1 MKKVLLIIPLFLL
14 LIGCTNKVEDEKFAY
29 IEYKNNLEAQEEFTD
44 HDSLDFNTFFNI
56 ERVGDNVTYSLTID
70 NPKINM
76 HHIKALLIHNYDTI
90 DTYPSI
96 GIFDKTK
103 ELLADTNDSLTLEG
117 NIVSSDDLSDVK
129 FKLYLEY
136 TTDEEEKQEIYYEVQ
151 RG

>member
-1 MKKVLLIIPLFLL
+1 MKKILLIIPLFLL
-14 LIGCTNKVEDEKFAY
+14 LIGCTSKVEEDKFAY
-29 IEYKNNLEAQEEFTD
+29 LEYKNNLEKQEEFSI

-56 ERVGDNVTYSLTID
+56 NRDGDTVTYTLTIN

-76 HHIKALLIHNYDTI
+76 HHIKALLIHDYDTI

-96 GIFDKTK
+96 GIFDKEK
-103 ELLADTNDSLTLEG
+103 ELLIDSNNSLTLEG
-117 NIVSSDDLSDVK
+117 TIVSSDDLSDVN

-136 TTDEEEKQEIYYEVQ
+136 KTDEEEKQEIYYEVQ

>member
-1 MKKVLLIIPLFLL
+1 MKKLLLIIPLFIL
-14 LIGCTNKVEDEKFAY
+14 LIGCTNKVEDDKFAY
-29 IEYKNNLEAQEEFTD
+29 LEYKNNLEAQEEFTG

-56 ERVGDNVTYSLTID
+56 ERIGDNVTYSLTIN

-76 HHIKALLIHNYDTI
+76 HNIKALLIHNYDTI

-96 GIFDKTK
+96 GIFDKEK
-103 ELLADTNDSLTLEG
+103 ELLIDSNNSLKLEG
-117 NIVSSDDLSDVK
+117 TIVSADDLSDVK

-136 TTDEEEKQEIYYEVQ
+136 TNDEEEKQEIYYEVQ